1 LEKIRFPFESPFKT
15 SAVGFQTNHSK
26 IMKEIVAKTNTQKLP
41 ADQTGQPES
50 HSDLPRRA
58 FTVKEVADMYNVS
71 EKTVYRLVKSG
82 KLTACKIIRSLR
94 ITQKSLLE
102 CFGH

>member
-1 LEKIRFPFESPFKT
+1 
-15 SAVGFQTNHSK
+15 
-26 IMKEIVAKTNTQKLP
+26 MKEVIAETSTQKLP
-41 ADQTGQPES
+41 VNQTRQPES

-58 FTVKEVADMYNVS
+58 FSAKEVADMYKLS
-71 EKTVYRLVKSG
+71 KKTVYRLVESG
-82 KLTACKIIRSLR
+82 KLPACKNIRHLR